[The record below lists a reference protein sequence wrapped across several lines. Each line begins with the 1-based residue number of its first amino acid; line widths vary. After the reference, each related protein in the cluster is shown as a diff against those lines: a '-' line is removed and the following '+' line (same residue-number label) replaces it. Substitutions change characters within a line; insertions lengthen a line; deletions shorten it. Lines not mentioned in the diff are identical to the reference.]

1 MSKFSSNAGNRQL
14 STRSSD
20 VDALA
25 QRGYNVGHKIGEGSY
40 ATVITAGY
48 ADDAG
53 HGVHLACK
61 IIDKAKAPTDFVNKF
76 FPRELEIL
84 TKIDHTNIIQI
95 HSILQRGPKIFIFMR
110 YAENGDLLSHIKK
123 TGPIDEKQSKIWFLQ
138 MAKALKYLHNL
149 DIAHRDLKCENIL
162 LSKRLNIKLAD
173 FGFARYCRDDSGR
186 EMKSETYCGSAA
198 YAAPEVVCG
207 RPYDPKL
214 ADAWSLGVIL
224 FIMMNAKMP
233 YDDSNL
239 TKLLE
244 DQRNRKFAFRRKL
257 QDLISAQA
265 KATVSVL
272 LEPDA
277 LARWN
282 LREILNCAWLR
293 SVEDS
298 QPASP

>member
-1 MSKFSSNAGNRQL
+1 MSKLSSGNRQL
-14 STRSSD
+14 ITRSSD

-61 IIDKAKAPTDFVNKF
+61 IIDKAKAPADFVNKF
-76 FPRELEIL
+76 FPRELDIL
-84 TKIDHTNIIQI
+84 TKIDHENIIQI

-110 YAENGDLLSHIKK
+110 YAEHGDLLSHIKK
-123 TGPIDEKQSKIWFLQ
+123 NGPIEEKQCKIWFLQ
-138 MAKALKYLHNL
+138 MSKALKYLHSI

-173 FGFARYCRDDSGR
+173 FGFARFCRDDGGR

-207 RPYDPKL
+207 RPYDPKS

-224 FIMMNAKMP
+224 FIMINAKMP
-233 YDDSNL
+233 FDDSNL

-244 DQRNRKFAFRRKL
+244 AQRNRKFAFRRKL
-257 QDLISAQA
+257 QDVISMQA

-272 LEPDA
+272 LEPEA
-277 LARWN
+277 HARWN
-282 LREILNCAWLR
+282 LREICNCAWLR
-293 SVEDS
+293 CTEQP
-298 QPASP
+298 QPATP